1 MTTAFGIILRLDKLM
16 VAAKELVGEQY
27 HIHGI
32 GIPPEARVF
41 MENAAAGKI
50 GKEDQ

>member
-1 MTTAFGIILRLDKLM
+1 M

-32 GIPPEARVF
+32 GIPPEARAF
-41 MENAAAGKI
+41 MENATAEKM
-50 GKEDQ
+50 GKEEQ

>member
-1 MTTAFGIILRLDKLM
+1 M

-32 GIPPEARVF
+32 GIPSEARAF
-41 MENAAAGKI
+41 MGNPTAEKT
-50 GKEDQ
+50 GKEEQ

>member
-32 GIPPEARVF
+32 GVPAEARGY
-41 MENAAAGKI
+41 MENSEAEKL
-50 GKEDQ
+50 GKEV